1 MENRVGSLETL
12 LLSKTDIESLLSIE
26 EILLTVEDV
35 YKSHGLG
42 NVVSPP
48 KTTLN
53 LERAGANGFMI
64 NAAAYA
70 ADFNAA
76 GIKIA
81 GAFPFNPTRE
91 GLPQTMAI
99 IILMNPKTGFPLAVM
114 DGQFITVMRTGAAA
128 AVAAKYL
135 SPRVQVLSI
144 LGSGAVGKA
153 AVRSFNKAFLLR
165 EIRIYDI
172 SENIA
177 RNTAS
182 MFQEQYGI
190 SLTVSRNA
198 AICIDEADVV
208 VTATDADNPLFPIE
222 NLKRDALVISLGS
235 FRESPPKLVKNA
247 SSRIVD
253 HLEQNKQ
260 RGEFSI
266 YFQQGILNDA
276 DIYAEIGDIIGGKI
290 SPPPEGG
297 WCVTSLIG
305 VSSLDIVLAKKAY
318 DAAKGA
324 LIRSSFRF

>member
-26 EILLTVEDV
+26 DILLTVEGV
-35 YKSHGLG
+35 
-42 NVVSPP
+42 
-48 KTTLN
+48 
-53 LERAGANGFMI
+53 
-64 NAAAYA
+64 
-70 ADFNAA
+70 
-76 GIKIA
+76 
-81 GAFPFNPTRE
+81 
-91 GLPQTMAI
+91 PQTMAI

-153 AVRSFNKAFLLR
+153 TVRSFNKAFLLR

-190 SLTVSRNA
+190 SLTVSPNA

-235 FRESPPKLVKNA
+235 FRESPPKLVKTA
-247 SSRIVD
+247 
-253 HLEQNKQ
+253 
-260 RGEFSI
+260 
-266 YFQQGILNDA
+266 
-276 DIYAEIGDIIGGKI
+276 
-290 SPPPEGG
+290 
-297 WCVTSLIG
+297 LIG